1 MKKVTIKD
9 IAAIVNTSPK
19 TVSKALNNQ
28 PGVSQA
34 LRQKIKK
41 TAEELNYVPNIFGR
55 GLSGKPLRTIGII
68 IPENS
73 NPFYSFVIKGL
84 EQQAAEAD
92 YTIIL
97 CNSNDN
103 LQRERKLI
111 QVLMEKHV
119 DGMIISPAKPDK
131 NHNIER
137 LQRLRI
143 PYTLIN
149 RAIPDQDHPC
159 VKARNVDGAYL
170 AGRFLSQKG
179 HANIVYLTRQRSV
192 TAVEERLQGFQQAF
206 QEQRI
211 LFDEHRAV
219 YRRCRDISV
228 ESAYVAM
235 LSILKERQDFSA
247 VFAFNDI
254 IAFGAMKA
262 IREYRLDIPH
272 DIAVMGFD
280 NIMFSDI
287 SLVPLTTV
295 NQNLPEIGMSAV
307 DVLLQQIDGTFSGQY
322 RPMPAPYIVERQSV

>member
-9 IAAIVNTSPK
+9 IAAIIKTSPK

-28 PGVSQA
+28 PGVSQE

-97 CNSNDN
+97 CNSNEN
-103 LQRERKLI
+103 LQREGKLI

-119 DGMIISPAKPDK
+119 DGMIISPARPEK

-137 LQRLRI
+137 LQCLKI

-149 RAIPDQDHPC
+149 RTIPHQEHPC
-159 VKARNVDGAYL
+159 IKARNADGAYL
-170 AGRFLSQKG
+170 AGQFLIQKG
-179 HANIVYLTRQRSV
+179 HRNIVYLTRQHSV
-192 TAVEERLQGFQQAF
+192 TAVEERLQGFRQAF
-206 QEQRI
+206 QEQNI
-211 LFDEHRAV
+211 LFDEHRNV

-228 ESAYVAM
+228 ESAYLAM
-235 LSILKERQDFSA
+235 VSVLKDRQDFSA

-262 IREYRLDIPH
+262 IQECRLNIPR

-295 NQNLPEIGMSAV
+295 NQNLPEIGVSAV
-307 DVLLQQIDGTFSGQY
+307 EVLLQQINGEFNGQH
-322 RPMPAPYIVERQSV
+322 RLMPEPYIVKRESV